1 MKNGNW
7 IGKKMKIQSFNP
19 SNLLYPI
26 IKYYKEDR
34 IMICDIAVTFKVPKH
49 TYTVLNQINT
59 QNGEVGIALNDDGT
73 ITLSAQM
80 LDFTNSEYDWPE
92 NE

>member
-1 MKNGNW
+1 
-7 IGKKMKIQSFNP
+7 
-19 SNLLYPI
+19 
-26 IKYYKEDR
+26 
-34 IMICDIAVTFKVPKH
+34 MICDIAVTFKVPKH
-49 TYTVLNQINT
+49 TLTALKQMT
-59 QNGEVGIALNDDGT
+59 SQNGEVGIALNDDGT

>member
-1 MKNGNW
+1 
-7 IGKKMKIQSFNP
+7 
-19 SNLLYPI
+19 
-26 IKYYKEDR
+26 
-34 IMICDIAVTFKVPKH
+34 MICDIAVTFKVPKH

-59 QNGEVGIALNDDGT
+59 QNGEVGITLNDDGT

-80 LDFTNSEYDWPE
+80 LDFTNSEYNWPE

>member
-7 IGKKMKIQSFNP
+7 IGKKMKLQSFNP

-26 IKYYKEDR
+26 IKYYKQDR
-34 IMICDIAVTFKVPKH
+34 IMICDIAVTFKVSKH
-49 TYTVLNQINT
+49 TYTVLKQMT
-59 QNGEVGIALNDDGT
+59 SQNGEVGIALNDDGT
-73 ITLSAQM
+73 ITLSGQM